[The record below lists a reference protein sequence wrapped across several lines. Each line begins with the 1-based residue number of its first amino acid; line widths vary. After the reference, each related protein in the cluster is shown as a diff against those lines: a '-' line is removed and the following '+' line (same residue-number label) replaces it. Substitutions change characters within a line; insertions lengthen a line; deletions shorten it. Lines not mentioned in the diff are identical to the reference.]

1 MVCTI
6 LALKQPFSDMYWI
19 NIGDSSIPFS
29 GLIEHSNFYPANHY
43 GGKHILYISHYLFRD
58 NPFYRKS
65 DGELLD
71 VYLPHLLKI
80 NPDFQPDCV
89 EDVIISRADFAQ
101 PVITTNYSQILPDFE
116 TPIKGL
122 YTISMAQVYPED
134 RGINYAIQLANQLC
148 DRIFFYD

>member
-1 MVCTI
+1 
-6 LALKQPFSDMYWI
+6 MYWI
-19 NIGDSSIPFS
+19 NIGDNSIPFS
-29 GLIEHSNFYPANHY
+29 GLIEHSNFYTANHY

-58 NPFYRKS
+58 NPFYHKS

-101 PVITTNYSQILPDFE
+101 PVITTNYSQILPGFE